1 VASWFGVL
9 GPAGMPADVVRRL
22 AEEIR
27 RIVEGR
33 EFRDKADSQGAFAQ
47 FQDPATFAK
56 TIAQE
61 LAYWGE
67 LIRRVGIT
75 AE

>member
-47 FQDPATFAK
+47 FQDPAAFAK